1 MTDLYYTSNSNPNKP
16 PCGSQTQIY
25 GITVTNTSPRKIIS
39 INACPGSPTSY
50 YLTQYNYSN
59 GVIDNYIDIT
69 SWYTTSGPK
78 DISYY
83 NGKYY
88 LLYSDGT
95 LISIEP
101 GNPSN
106 YSFVASL
113 PAPYLGVNE
122 VPKSLSV
129 IFSEIDQNLF

>member
-1 MTDLYYTSNSNPNKP
+1 
-16 PCGSQTQIY
+16 
-25 GITVTNTSPRKIIS
+25 
-39 INACPGSPTSY
+39 
-50 YLTQYNYSN
+50 LTQYNYSN

-88 LLYSDGT
+88 LLYSDST

-101 GNPSN
+101 GNTSN

-113 PAPYLGVNE
+113 PSPYLGVNE